1 MTESKFE
8 AIAAFPNTVIHLDDE
23 SWDAMRTEFAN
34 VDYHR
39 AEVMLLSSQF
49 MMHTIHYGEPDDL
62 FYYVWREP
70 AGIFG
75 ASVWGSALVPE
86 RIEEI
91 RVEPRE
97 VVEHRYFRPGKN
109 APVGTRVVGLAEKR
123 AEQLV
128 RKDNAGTE

>member
-8 AIAAFPNTVIHLDDE
+8 AIAAFPNTVHPASALDDE
-23 SWDAMRTEFAN
+23 ALDVMRAEFAAI
-34 VDYHR
+34 DFTHG
-39 AEVMLLSSQF
+39 EVMLLSSQF
-49 MMHTIHYGEPDDL
+49 MMHAIHYGEPDDL

-97 VVEHRYFRPGKN
+97 VIEHRYFRPGKN
-109 APVGTRVVGLAEKR
+109 APVGTRVVGLTNK
-123 AEQLV
+123 Q
-128 RKDNAGTE
+128 AG